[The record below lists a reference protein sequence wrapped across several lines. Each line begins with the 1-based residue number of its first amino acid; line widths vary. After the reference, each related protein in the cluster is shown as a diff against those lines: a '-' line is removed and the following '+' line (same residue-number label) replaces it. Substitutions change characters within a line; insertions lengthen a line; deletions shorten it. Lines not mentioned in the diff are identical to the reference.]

1 MNLAIRLRV
10 EAGCLF
16 NGSRDKLAQ
25 SHCAESREM
34 DTEVQ
39 SNNEQRTPAK
49 RRWRRWLMLY
59 LVVPLCWFLLLFSNR
74 DVAVLVWSLLVIIY
88 LGLLL
93 VLTFTTMFAED
104 RFAGR
109 LKFWRE
115 ALSVSGELVLGGI
128 LLFFFLYLLI
138 YISIAYGPGF
148 FQ

>member
-1 MNLAIRLRV
+1 
-10 EAGCLF
+10 
-16 NGSRDKLAQ
+16 
-25 SHCAESREM
+25 M

-39 SNNEQRTPAK
+39 SNNEQRAPAK
-49 RRWRRWLMLY
+49 PRWRRWLMRY

-109 LKFWRE
+109 LKVWRE
-115 ALSVSGELVLGGI
+115 ALSGSGELVLGGI
-128 LLFFFLYLLI
+128 LFFLYLLI
-138 YISIAYGPGF
+138 YILIAYGPDY